1 MAVNDAVM
9 MRMLAQHYLTG
20 ENSFPQDQTKEMVLV
35 VVWRIIMTW
44 VEFMREK
51 EIIGR
56 PSSTL
61 RPRLWHGIKDQ
72 EPPLEDWSFYWQ
84 NTNNPN
90 EL

>member
-1 MAVNDAVM
+1 MAVNDAVT
-9 MRMLAQHYLTG
+9 MRMLAQYYYTG
-20 ENSFPQDQTKEMVLV
+20 ENSFPRDQTKAMVLV

-44 VEFMREK
+44 VEFMTEK

-72 EPPLEDWSFYWQ
+72 EPPLEDWSFY
-84 NTNNPN
+84 
-90 EL
+90 